1 MKKIIVLVAVGIASP
16 ALAADYSTPVA
27 PVPFSWTGCYLGVHA
42 GGVVGDNEV
51 VGSTLGRSSSYS
63 AAGGVAGGQIGCD
76 YQFATGWVVGGEG
89 RGAATNLK
97 KTGNASVR
105 SNITGADLPSRLTVT
120 NEFLASLT
128 ARAGYSIANR
138 WLVFVRGGGA
148 WTHQKVDDAFT
159 TVAGLPVDPSA
170 TLPRHG
176 WTVGTGVEWAF
187 VSGWSA
193 TLEYN
198 FYDFGNQSQL
208 LVEPKASV
216 SGLNFKNEVHA
227 LTVGLNRRF

>member
-1 MKKIIVLVAVGIASP
+1 MKKIIVLVAVGFASP
-16 ALAADYSTPVA
+16 ALAADYSAPVA

-42 GGVVGDNEV
+42 GGVVSDTAI
-51 VGSTLGRSSSYS
+51 VGNTTGHSSNT
-63 AAGGVAGGQIGCD
+63 AGGVAGGQIGCD

-97 KTGNASVR
+97 KTTNSFVR
-105 SNITGADLPSRLTVT
+105 SNITGTDIPARLTVT

-148 WTHQKVDDAFT
+148 WTHQKVDDSFT
-159 TVAGLPVDPSA
+159 NVFGVPVDPSA
-170 TLPRHG
+170 TLSRSG
-176 WTVGTGVEWAF
+176 WTIGTGVDWAF
-187 VSGWSA
+187 VAGWSA

-198 FYDFGNQSQL
+198 FYDFGNRSQL
-208 LVEPKASV
+208 LVEPRASV

-227 LTVGLNRRF
+227 LTVGLNRHF